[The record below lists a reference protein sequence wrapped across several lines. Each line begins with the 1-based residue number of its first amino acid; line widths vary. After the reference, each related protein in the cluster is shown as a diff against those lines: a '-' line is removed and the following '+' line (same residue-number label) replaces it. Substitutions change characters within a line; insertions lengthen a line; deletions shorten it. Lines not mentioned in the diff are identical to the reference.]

1 LIINKIS
8 TFEFAYNPEN
18 QYLERLFRNT
28 TRMIS
33 RVSNNVKV
41 LIYSILRGSSFSELN
56 KPRKDFIVCVLWHI
70 LSIKGKINFLQFGR
84 FSQLGEQ
91 TYRNQF
97 EKEFDFLAFNKQ
109 LINQVVSGERVVA
122 LDPSYIPKA
131 GKSTY
136 GRGKYWSGV
145 AKAAKWGLDICGFAV
160 VDIVNN
166 TALHLKAWQTPP
178 ADELVNRGLSL
189 LTYYA
194 SLVTENAKKFKE
206 FSDYIVADAYF
217 SKNPFVEAILSKT
230 LHFISRLRDDS
241 VLRYKYYGEQ
251 TGKKGR
257 PKQYV
262 GKVDVKNLDTSYFS
276 LDLSTEDIKIY
287 SAVVNSKAFKRDI
300 KLAVAVFYKDGKQ
313 IARKLYFS
321 TDLEQGGEQIVRYY
335 RSRFQIEFLYRD
347 AKQFTGLNTCQARS
361 ENKLDFHFN
370 AALTA
375 INLAKQDWLASKNGT
390 PKPFSMADYKTLY
403 NNTLM
408 LQRFMC
414 MFAINPNTAKNQKI
428 VKELLDYGKIAA

>member
-1 LIINKIS
+1 MANK
-8 TFEFAYNPEN
+8 
-18 QYLERLFRNT
+18 
-28 TRMIS
+28 
-33 RVSNNVKV
+33 VSNKAKQF
-41 LIYSILRGSSFSELN
+41 IYSVLGGSSFSELN
-56 KPRKDFIVCVLWHI
+56 KPRKDFIVSVLWHI

-84 FSQLGEQ
+84 FSLLGEQ

-97 EKEFDFLAFNKQ
+97 EKKFDFFAFNKQ
-109 LINQVVSGERVVA
+109 IINQVASGERVVA

-136 GRGKYWSGV
+136 GKGKFWSGV

-160 VDIVNN
+160 IDIVNN
-166 TALHLKAWQTPP
+166 TALHLNAWQTPS
-178 ADELVNRGLSL
+178 AAELVNKGLNL

-194 SLVTENAKKFKE
+194 SLVAENAEKFKE
-206 FSDYIVADAYF
+206 FSDYIIADAYF
-217 SKNPFVEAILSKT
+217 SKKPFVDIILLVG

-241 VLRYKYYGEQ
+241 VLRYKYYGEK
-251 TGKKGR
+251 TGRQGR
-257 PKQYV
+257 PKQFD
-262 GKVDVKNLDTSYFS
+262 GKVDVKNLDTNYFS
-276 LDLSTEDIKIY
+276 LDLSTEEIKIY
-287 SAVVNSKAFKRDI
+287 SAVVYSKAFKRDI
-300 KLAVAVFYKDGKQ
+300 KLAVAIFYKDGKE

-321 TDLEQGGEQIVRYY
+321 TDLEQEGEKIVRYY

-347 AKQFTGLNTCQARS
+347 AKQFTGLTTCQARS

-375 INLAKQDWLASKNGT
+375 VNLAKQDWLSTKNCT
-390 PKPFSMADYKTLY
+390 LKPFSMADYKTLY

-408 LQRFMC
+408 LERFMC
-414 MFAINPNTAKNQKI
+414 RFAINPNTAKNQKI

>member
-1 LIINKIS
+1 
-8 TFEFAYNPEN
+8 
-18 QYLERLFRNT
+18 
-28 TRMIS
+28 M
-33 RVSNNVKV
+33 

-84 FSQLGEQ
+84 FSPFGEQ

-109 LINQVVSGERVVA
+109 LINQVASGERVVA

-166 TALHLKAWQTPP
+166 TALHLKAWQTPS
-178 ADELVNRGLSL
+178 ADELVKKGLNL

-194 SLVTENAKKFKE
+194 SLVTVNAKKFRE

-217 SKNPFVEAILSKT
+217 SKKPFVEAILSVG

-241 VLRYKYYGEQ
+241 VLRYKYYGET
-251 TGKKGR
+251 TGKQGR
-257 PKQYV
+257 PKQFD

-276 LDLSTEDIKIY
+276 LDLSTEEIKIY

-300 KLAVAVFYKDGKQ
+300 MLAVALFFKDGKE

-321 TDLEQGGEQIVRYY
+321 TDLEQQGEQIVCYY

-375 INLAKQDWLASKNGT
+375 VNLAKQDWMSNKNDT
-390 PKPFSMADYKTLY
+390 HKPFSMANYKTLY

-408 LQRFMC
+408 LERFMC
-414 MFAINPNTAKNQKI
+414 VFAINPNTIKNQKI